1 MLTMPGRSLLF
12 FASYG
17 PLFLILAIRKYEE
30 TTTLRGEIAG
40 YTVLALGVLF
50 LLVPMLIIV
59 SIFAKYDKIRGVP
72 RKINGQVEPMEK
84 DTLFYFVTYIIPFV
98 DMGEAG
104 WIDLVS
110 YAVIFVVIYAMYVR
124 SGLIYL
130 NPMLSLLTYKTYK
143 ISTSA
148 GNIALITRAP
158 YKSNTK
164 IEMVA
169 IAEGVY
175 YEPKR

>member
-40 YTVLALGVLF
+40 YTVLALGVL
-50 LLVPMLIIV
+50 LLVVPMLIIV
-59 SIFAKYDKIRGVP
+59 STFAKYDRIRGRP
-72 RKINGQVEPMEK
+72 KKINGQVEPMEK
-84 DTLFYFVTYIIPFV
+84 DTLFYFVTYVIPFV
-98 DMGEAG
+98 DVGEAG
-104 WIDLVS
+104 WVDLAS
-110 YAVIFVVIYAMYVR
+110 YTVIFVVIYAMYVR
-124 SGLIYL
+124 SGLVYL
-130 NPMLSLLTYKTYK
+130 NPVLSLLTYKTYK
-143 ISTSA
+143 VSTQA
-148 GNIALITRAP
+148 GNVVLITRRP
-158 YKSNTK
+158 YKSGTNT
-164 IEMVA
+164 EMVL